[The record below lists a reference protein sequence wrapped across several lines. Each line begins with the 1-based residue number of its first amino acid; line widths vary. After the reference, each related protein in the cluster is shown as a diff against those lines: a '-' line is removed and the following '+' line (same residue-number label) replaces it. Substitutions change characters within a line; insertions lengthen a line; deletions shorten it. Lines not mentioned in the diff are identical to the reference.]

1 MENISVDKDQLIKT
15 LKKNRKKHVK
25 IFLRAQIAYRQQV
38 VDWLDRSLDDAK
50 NGREFQTFIT
60 LPKPENH
67 TADFD
72 TAIEMLEWD
81 KGPEVVL
88 SQRDFQR
95 FVQNQWEWRASFA
108 ANTESYSAMLD
119 RDE

>member
-15 LKKNRKKHVK
+15 LKKNRKKHVG
-25 IFLRAQIAYRQQV
+25 IFEKAQVAYRERV
-38 VDWLDRSLDDAK
+38 VQWLDQTLDDAK

-60 LPKPENH
+60 LPQPENH

-81 KGPEVVL
+81 KSPEVTL
-88 SQRDFQR
+88 TQRDFQR

-108 ANTESYSAMLD
+108 ANTQAYVAE
-119 RDE
+119 